1 MYNSSW
7 CTYLDCTK
15 DLLTTLNVEGSA
27 IFWVNLD
34 SQGEGRVDMLHAGLP
49 AGGGEKVGLNVWT
62 DISLKEVQG
71 RGMFGGWSR
80 HWKSPSKEFLVE
92 YGLVAPEGEG
102 VR

>member
-1 MYNSSW
+1 
-7 CTYLDCTK
+7 
-15 DLLTTLNVEGSA
+15 
-27 IFWVNLD
+27 
-34 SQGEGRVDMLHAGLP
+34 
-49 AGGGEKVGLNVWT
+49 LNVWT